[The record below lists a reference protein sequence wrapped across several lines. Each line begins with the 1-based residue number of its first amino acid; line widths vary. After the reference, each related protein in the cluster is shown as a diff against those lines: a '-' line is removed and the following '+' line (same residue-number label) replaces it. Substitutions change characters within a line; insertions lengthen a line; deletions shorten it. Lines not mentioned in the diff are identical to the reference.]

1 MKNGSLVFV
10 CILICHVLMAQD
22 QWSSSLVK
30 TDGKNKL
37 VYKADGR
44 GNTIPDFSRVGYYH
58 GEKTIPH
65 IETVIKVSPGVDD
78 QANIQQAI
86 NLVSTKTMN
95 SAGFRG
101 AVELLPG
108 TYRIPG
114 ILKIDSS
121 GVVLRGSGSST
132 VLIAT
137 GTVQRSLVLVGGKGN
152 PIEIKGTRK
161 KVTNVFMPTGSFTI
175 ELNDTKNLSVGDEV
189 ILQMQ
194 ANDQWIRALH
204 MDSIVERPGTQQWKA
219 AGYRFQ
225 FQRKIMAIDGLTITM
240 DNPLMMELD
249 QQYMESH
256 VYAFQYPGRIKHVG
270 IEKITFVSEF
280 ESDTAENHGWIAIQM
295 DKVENSWVRE
305 VESQFF
311 GVGCV
316 ALKTQAKNITVTNS
330 RCLDAKSI
338 ITGGRRYSFSNDGQ
352 QNLVMHCYSRDARH
366 DYATGSKVCGP
377 NVFWDC
383 TAENSHSDIGPHHR
397 WASGTLYDNIKT
409 DGQLNVQD
417 RGHLGSGHGW
427 TGVTQVIWN
436 PVAKTIV
443 CQDPWVSGKNYLIGG
458 SYTPLDGFLKGRV
471 KSFNE
476 GNGKTALNPSSLYD
490 AQLRQRLKN

>member
-1 MKNGSLVFV
+1 MKHCSIMVLFTLLSHT
-10 CILICHVLMAQD
+10 LIAQES
-22 QWSSSLVK
+22 WSSSFVK
-30 TDGKNKL
+30 MTGKNKL
-37 VYKADGR
+37 VYAADAH
-44 GNTIPDFSRVGYYH
+44 GNTIPDFSRVGYHH
-58 GEKTIPH
+58 GEKNIPTIKTT
-65 IETVIKVSPGVDD
+65 IQISPSIDD
-78 QANIQQAI
+78 QANIQRAI
-86 NLVSTKTMN
+86 NLVSSKPM
-95 SAGFRG
+95 SKDGFRG

-108 TYRIPG
+108 KYRVPG
-114 ILKIDSS
+114 TIRIDSS
-121 GVVLRGSGSST
+121 GIVLRGSGKST

-137 GTVQRSLVLVGGKGN
+137 GTVQRSLVFVGGKGT
-152 PIEIKGTRK
+152 PVEVKGTRK
-161 KVTNVFMPTGSFTI
+161 MVTNKFIPTGSFTVDV
-175 ELNDTKNLSVGDEV
+175 NDTKNLSIGDEI

-194 ANDQWIRALH
+194 AKDQWIRALR
-204 MDSIVERPGTQQWKA
+204 MDSIVERPGTKQWTA
-219 AGYRFQ
+219 PGYRFQ
-225 FQRKIMAIDGLTITM
+225 FQRKITAIRGMTISL

-249 QQYMESH
+249 QQFMESQ

-280 ESDTAENHGWIAIQM
+280 ESDTAENHGWIAVQM

-316 ALKTQAKNITVTNS
+316 ALNTQAKNITVTNS

-352 QNLVMHCYSRDARH
+352 QNLIMHCYSKEARH

-383 TAENSHSDIGPHHR
+383 TAENSHNDIGPHHR
-397 WASGTLYDNIKT
+397 WAAGTLYDNIKT

-443 CQDPWVSGKNYLIGG
+443 CQDPWVSGKI
-458 SYTPLDGFLKGRV
+458 T
-471 KSFNE
+471 
-476 GNGKTALNPSSLYD
+476 
-490 AQLRQRLKN
+490 